1 MEVTDVKT
9 HFKELIYKVVG
20 GEDLFN
26 YLDNETNF
34 FTSPA
39 SIKYHSSYTG
49 GLVIHTLYVYDE
61 LRRLNELRGLS
72 YSDETIIKVA
82 LCHDLCK
89 IGLYE
94 EFMRNEKKD
103 GQWVSVPSYR
113 ITEAKDRYTAGDSG
127 FTSYM
132 IASRFLS
139 FTDEEIIALCNWAHL
154 YNIKNYPEVSSLLS
168 KYPLTILLL
177 EADLVA
183 TYIYEDRR
191 D

>member
-1 MEVTDVKT
+1 MEVTDLKT
-9 HFKELIYKVVG
+9 HFKHLICEVDG
-20 GEDLFN
+20 GENLFN
-26 YLDNETNF
+26 YLDTETNF

-39 SIKYHSSYTG
+39 SVKYHSSCEG
-49 GLVIHTLYVYDE
+49 GLAAHTLYVCDE
-61 LRRLNELRGLS
+61 LIRLNELRKLG
-72 YSDETIIKVA
+72 YSNETLIKVA

-89 IGLYE
+89 VGLYE
-94 EFMRNEKKD
+94 EFMRNEKRD

-113 ITEAKDRYTAGDSG
+113 ITEAADRYTAGDSG

-139 FTDEEIIALCNWAHL
+139 FTDEEIIALCNYAHIC
-154 YNIKNYPEVSSLLS
+154 NIKSYPEVSSLLS

-183 TYIYEDRR
+183 TYVYEERKG
-191 D
+191 